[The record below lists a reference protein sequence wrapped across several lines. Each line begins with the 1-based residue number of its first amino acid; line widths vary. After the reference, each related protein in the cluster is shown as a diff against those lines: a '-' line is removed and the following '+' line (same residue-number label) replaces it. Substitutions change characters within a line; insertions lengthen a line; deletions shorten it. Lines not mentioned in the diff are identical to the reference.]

1 MPPLLDEAGVAAHVV
16 ARGLAG
22 AGEAMTVEPLS
33 GGFINNV
40 FRVTVGDRAYAVKQ
54 GLLESSRT
62 VLRADI
68 GRMAMEAA
76 AMEAI
81 RRSVGDDCP
90 IPTLIDHD
98 SAGHVTVMTAA
109 PRTAVL
115 YQDELMAGRCHPA
128 AAFRIGAFAGRL
140 HVSTAHDHGL
150 AERFAGNPGFL
161 LRDQSIR
168 SVRNHC
174 PDLGDDIDAILAADR
189 VHASALVDY
198 DITPKNVLVHGD
210 AVTKL
215 DFECCQYGDPAFDVG
230 VALAHYPVVAYA
242 RPELRAA
249 LLDEARAWYAGYAAQ
264 LAAPPDAEF
273 VLRTR
278 DYLAAMLLARSNGD
292 LIFDFLQPHRAEV
305 ESAARRVLAAPL
317 DGMDALLELSFIRG
331 G

>member
-1 MPPLLDEAGVAAHVV
+1 MV
-16 ARGLAG
+16 ARGLAR
-22 AGEAMTVEPLS
+22 AGEPIAVEPLS

-40 FRVTVGDRAYAVKQ
+40 FRVTAGGREYAVKQ

-68 GRMAMEAA
+68 GRVAMEAA

-81 RRSVGDDCP
+81 RRSVGPDCP

-98 SAGHVTVMTAA
+98 PAAHVTVMTAA
-109 PRTAVL
+109 SRSAVL
-115 YQDELMAGRCHPA
+115 YQDELMAGRCHPG

-140 HVSTAHDHGL
+140 HASTAHDRAL

-174 PDLGDDIDAILAADR
+174 PDLGDAIDAILAADR
-189 VHASALVDY
+189 LHASALVDY

-230 VALAHYPVVAYA
+230 IALAHYPVVGFA
-242 RPELRAA
+242 RPQLRAA
-249 LLDEARAWYAGYAAQ
+249 LLGEARAWYAGYAAH
-264 LAAPPDAEF
+264 LGTSPGAGF
-273 VLRTR
+273 VTRTR

-305 ESAARRVLAAPL
+305 ESVARRMLVAPL
-317 DGMDALLELSFIRG
+317 DGMHALLELSFIRG